1 MFTVEFGASVPGRG
15 YIGLEEDLL
24 VTADGVEWLSTP
36 TARALARAMTRLAPL
51 ALVAALLVVAAP
63 AAAAPIGT
71 ARHTTQLGI
80 LGDPGRFLQLTAG
93 QRSEVLHAFIGW
105 DQPRTIP
112 KPARA
117 ARPLPMLALKT
128 GPSVTPLD
136 IAQGRGDG
144 FRSSRSTARWRE
156 LRAARLRPPAS
167 GDERPLE
174 RVLRVHEELAA
185 RRARGDST
193 AGRPGA
199 RSRASP
205 SLARGGPAAELN
217 PKLRKLGGPPL
228 GGDLPRTQ
236 ARIVWN
242 PQGYGAP
249 DIPANAAAAYYPGDA
264 YVDVVA
270 NDLDDQG
277 FKAAW
282 EANDKLYAAH
292 PGKPYAIGEWGLW
305 GIDDPPYVERMAAF
319 VRTHGRIEFVSYF
332 NSKPGSL
339 WYLASKPRSRAAYR
353 RVITPLGG

>member
-1 MFTVEFGASVPGRG
+1 M
-15 YIGLEEDLL
+15 
-24 VTADGVEWLSTP
+24 
-36 TARALARAMTRLAPL
+36 
-51 ALVAALLVVAAP
+51 
-63 AAAAPIGT
+63 
-71 ARHTTQLGI
+71 
-80 LGDPGRFLQLTAG
+80 
-93 QRSEVLHAFIGW
+93 LHAFIGW

-112 KPARA
+112 KLLGQLS
-117 ARPLPMLALKT
+117 PLPMLALKT
-128 GPSVTPLD
+128 
-136 IAQGRGDG
+136 AERH
-144 FRSSRSTARWRE
+144 
-156 LRAARLRPPAS
+156 AARHRPGARRRVPARAQQRAGRLRSARLCPPAA

-174 RVLRVHEELAA
+174 RVLRVHEGRLEGGPRYSTAA
-185 RRARGDST
+185 FRRAF
-193 AGRPGA
+193 A
-199 RSRASP
+199 RIAL
-205 SLARGGPAAELN
+205 LARGGPAAELN

-236 ARIVWN
+236 ARVVWN

-270 NDLDDQG
+270 NDLYDQG

-332 NSKPGSL
+332 NSKPGSI
-339 WYLASKPRSRAAYR
+339 WDLASKPRSRAAYS